1 MRMMKLKKYM
11 VKKERDV
18 ITIYHDGYTLVLDE
32 DAAID
37 IYMALGIILDRGEL
51 LCGGGHIEY

>member
-1 MRMMKLKKYM
+1 MMKLKKYI

-18 ITIYHDGYTLVLDE
+18 ITIYHDGYTFVLDE

-37 IYMALGIILDRGEL
+37 IYRGLGLILD
-51 LCGGGHIEY
+51 GGGHIEY

>member
-1 MRMMKLKKYM
+1 MRMMKLKKYI

-18 ITIYHDGYTLVLDE
+18 ITINYDGYTLVLDE

-37 IYMALGIILDRGEL
+37 IYRGLGLILDRGEL
-51 LCGGGHIEY
+51 LCGGGYIEY

>member
-18 ITIYHDGYTLVLDE
+18 ITINYDGYTLVLDE

-37 IYMALGIILDRGEL
+37 IYMELGIILDRGEL

>member
-1 MRMMKLKKYM
+1 MRMMKLKKYI

-37 IYMALGIILDRGEL
+37 IYRELGLILD
-51 LCGGGHIEY
+51 GGGHIEY

>member
-1 MRMMKLKKYM
+1 MRMMRLKKYI

-18 ITIYHDGYTLVLDE
+18 ITINYDGYTLVLDE

-37 IYMALGIILDRGEL
+37 IYRELGIILD
-51 LCGGGHIEY
+51 GGGHIEY